1 MRMNRMIDLLIDR
14 RASWDHRMKIASR
27 ALLALTLLL
36 LGFVRPAS
44 ANIIYVTTLQD
55 GVGTGSCSLKEAVY
69 SSILQTN
76 LAISGYNNAFEEDP
90 FAPIYVTTQCLPGDG
105 NDIIVLPAGLVLQ
118 IGTPANDQFNATGPT
133 ATPLITSTIVI
144 EGYGATVEWAPQICT
159 YNSIIT
165 CPGLVPAL
173 YADFN
178 GSANETV
185 GPYTSRL
192 FAVGSTGSLTIHN
205 VYVKGF
211 LAQGGSGL
219 NGGGGGM
226 GAGGAVYVQGG
237 ALFVENST
245 FDGNGAVGGNGGG
258 VGRGDTGGGGGGG
271 GLGGFGGGDSDT
283 SGCSSAIAGRPEF
296 PDTGGGGGGATGDGG
311 FGTCGPPGGGSYG
324 GFGGG
329 TVFSGLYPEN
339 KVVAGFECGGYGGP
353 PPSLAE
359 LGAGQPGQNAPCPGG
374 GGGGGSYGATG
385 SGNGGNGNY
394 GGGGGGGASQGGNG
408 GNGGFGGGGGAG
420 WAGAFGNTDGGNGGF
435 GGGGGAGPNG
445 YLVGNG
451 SPGQGGGAWA
461 GNADPRNGGGGAGL
475 GGAIFNDSGGVRIS
489 NSTFVN
495 NYVTRGVAGGGA
507 ANNGG
512 DGGGAIFNVNGHLTV
527 TDVTIANNQST
538 GSGGGIVVVQTDSSA
553 STILNLYDT
562 IIFNNG
568 SMVNGELTNAANECW
583 VTGEG
588 VGVNGAG
595 NLIQNNNACDGA
607 VSTGDPE
614 LGPLQNNGGY
624 TPTLAIPQ
632 TSPAFNAADPS
643 TSLSTDQRNDPRPEM
658 GGFDI
663 GAFELCIAKN
673 PIIVNACSAP
683 VGVAPPYEQLTIQ
696 VSPVGAGTTTPAP
709 GSYNEYQ
716 GTVVSLTATAALG
729 YTFGSWSGNVG
740 NQQGSSTP
748 IVMLEPQLVTANF
761 VVCNCVA
768 DVSSSVTVTRGPIVL
783 NPVTRS
789 YVETV
794 MVKSNASAAIT
805 PAISLVLDNLS
816 NATLV
821 NATGTTAF
829 NSPGVSP
836 YITMGAL
843 AAGQTISFTLQFSD
857 PTNGAISY
865 TTRVLAP

>member
-1 MRMNRMIDLLIDR
+1 MNRLLYSSICCPRSRR
-14 RASWDHRMKIASR
+14 RAWRLAVGA
-27 ALLALTLLL
+27 ALSFVLLL
-36 LGFVRPAS
+36 SGFAQRSS
-44 ANIIYVTTLQD
+44 AAIIYVTTLED

-69 SSILQTN
+69 SSILRTN
-76 LAISGYNNAFEEDP
+76 QAISNYNNGFQENP
-90 FAPIYVTTQCLPGDG
+90 FAPVYVTTQCVPGDG
-105 NDIIVLPAGLVLQ
+105 NDIIALPPGLVLQ
-118 IGTPANDQFNATGPT
+118 IGTPVNDQFNITGPT
-133 ATPLITSTIVI
+133 ATPLITSTIVV
-144 EGYGATVEWAPQICT
+144 EGYGATIQWVPQICT
-159 YNSIIT
+159 YNGGDFPKIV
-165 CPGLVPAL
+165 CPGAVPAF
-173 YADFN
+173 YATNFN
-178 GSANETV
+178 LNPNVTA

-237 ALFVENST
+237 TLFVQNST
-245 FDGNGAVGGNGGG
+245 FDSNGAVGGNGGG
-258 VGRGDTGGGGGGG
+258 VGPGDTGGGGGGG
-271 GLGGFGGGDSDT
+271 GLGGFGGGDADQG
-283 SGCSSAIAGRPEF
+283 GCGTLLAGEPKY

-311 FGTCGPPGGGSYG
+311 WGDCGQGGGVG
-324 GFGGG
+324 GYGGG
-329 TVFSGLYPEN
+329 TVFSGQYPSGT
-339 KVVAGFECGGYGGP
+339 VAGFACGGYGGGP
-353 PPSLAE
+353 ASLLG
-359 LGAGQPGQNAPCPGG
+359 LGAGQPGENAPCPGG

-385 SGNGGNGNY
+385 SGNGGNGSY

-408 GNGGFGGGGGAG
+408 GHGGFGGGGGAG

-451 SPGQGGGAWA
+451 SPGQGGGPYG
-461 GNADPRNGGGGAGL
+461 GNADARNGGGGAGL

-507 ANNGG
+507 ADNGG

-538 GSGGGIVVVQTDSSA
+538 GSGGGIVVIQTDSSA

-568 SMVNGELTNAANECW
+568 SMINGELTNAASECW
-583 VTGEG
+583 VTGAG
-588 VGVNGAG
+588 VGVSGAG
-595 NLIQNNNACDGA
+595 NLIQNNNGCDG
-607 VSTGDPE
+607 VVTTGDPE

-632 TSPAFNAADPS
+632 TSPAFNAADPD

-673 PIIVNACSAP
+673 PNIVGECSAP
-683 VGVAPPYEQLTIQ
+683 VGVAPPYEQLMIQ
-696 VSPVGAGTTTPAP
+696 VSPAGAGTTTPAP

-716 GTVVSLTATAALG
+716 GTVVSLTATPALG

-740 NQQGSSTP
+740 NQQGASTP
-748 IVMLEPQLVTANF
+748 IVMLEPQVVTTNF
-761 VVCNCVA
+761 VVCNCVT
-768 DVSSSVTVTRGPIVL
+768 DVSSSVTVTRGPIVFH
-783 NPVTRS
+783 PVTRS
-789 YVETV
+789 YAESV
-794 MVKSNASAAIT
+794 MVTNNSIAAIT
-805 PAISLVLDNLS
+805 PAISLVLDNLT

-829 NSPGVSP
+829 GSPSVSP

-843 AAGQTISFTLQFSD
+843 AAGQTVSFTLQFSD